1 MQIDCLLPAS
11 KVSFTKFGERYCL
24 TQNSF
29 PRGQSFY
36 SNKYDGA
43 AHHLCIVFYC
53 SLLHIP
59 QLHNYTSQGKHYLL
73 HARACMAQ
81 GTWSGI
87 FYFSLHMMH
96 QALWESMTI
105 R

>member
-24 TQNSF
+24 TQNNF

-43 AHHLCIVFYC
+43 AHHLCSVFHC
-53 SLLHIP
+53 SLLHFQQIHKP
-59 QLHNYTSQGKHYLL
+59 RKASSATCPGLH
-73 HARACMAQ
+73 
-81 GTWSGI
+81 GTEHLVRS
-87 FYFSLHMMH
+87 FFVFPC
-96 QALWESMTI
+96 T
-105 R
+105 